1 MKIRMKKTKK
11 SLCFVGFLQAVS
23 IFLYCSLIGV
33 ILWKGEVFF
42 GPVPNFTAPLL
53 ALSLL
58 VTSVIVCALL
68 AFGYP
73 VYLFWDKKES
83 KKALELVGYTALW
96 LILIITVLLTALA
109 IC

>member
-1 MKIRMKKTKK
+1 MRKTKK
-11 SLCFVGFLQAVS
+11 SLCFVGFLQAIS
-23 IFLYCSLIGV
+23 IFLYCALVGV
-33 ILWKGEVFF
+33 LLWKGEVLF

-73 VYLFWDKKES
+73 VYLFWDKKEI
-83 KKALELVGYTALW
+83 KGALELVGYTALW
-96 LILIITVLLTALA
+96 LVLLIIVLLTTLV
-109 IC
+109 IF